1 MPVPR
6 GSLFGVPDENFPRGD
21 PNKKHI
27 KWDDENLRQ
36 NELTKTAK
44 DIIDEPD
51 TPWASPP
58 PELFDSEEE
67 IEEEEKNG
75 RKISEEEIKE
85 RLEGLEMEGGRE
97 EEEEEEERD
106 GTTTTTTTTTKT
118 NTRRST
124 GVQFVAASGG
134 DCFSKEGE
142 EEEEEEENGNG
153 KSKDA
158 LLFDDT
164 VLKSR
169 LFEAQRKSLQ
179 CTYDRKKGTTFNK
192 TAHPF
197 AHDDNRDKYNDED
210 EDDKDEEEIRREL
223 EALLNMQQKAS

>member
-67 IEEEEKNG
+67 IEEEEMNR
-75 RKISEEEIKE
+75 RKISEEEIKL
-85 RLEGLEMEGGRE
+85 RLERLEMEGGK
-97 EEEEEEERD
+97 EEEEEERD
-106 GTTTTTTTTTKT
+106 ETTTTTTTNT

-134 DCFSKEGE
+134 DCFSKEE
-142 EEEEEEENGNG
+142 EEEEGENG
-153 KSKDA
+153 KSKDSS
-158 LLFDDT
+158 LFDDT